1 MQCRLA
7 KGHPFPAGN
16 PVIITETNLKR
27 NQTEQKMSFNPKYAI
42 LLLPLALAACSSM
55 PSGPNV
61 MVLPG
66 NGKSLE
72 QFQADDF
79 FCRQYASMQ
88 IGANANDAAVSSGVK
103 TAALGTALGAASG
116 ALIDGGHGAT
126 VGAGAGLLIGGVAGA
141 GASSTTGYE
150 AQIRYDNAYQQCM
163 YAKGNSIPVTTN
175 YSRTKNHGNPS
186 RQNNYGPP
194 PDTTSPPPAKYVVP
208 GK

>member
-1 MQCRLA
+1 M
-7 KGHPFPAGN
+7 
-16 PVIITETNLKR
+16 
-27 NQTEQKMSFNPKYAI
+27 EQNMSFNAKHTL
-42 LLLPLALAACSSM
+42 LLLPLALVACSSM

-66 NGKSLE
+66 SGKTLE

-88 IGANANDAAVSSGVK
+88 IGTNANEVSVNSGVK

-116 ALIDGGHGAT
+116 AMIDGGHGAA
-126 VGAGAGLLIGGVAGA
+126 VGAGVGLLLGGVT
-141 GASSTTGYE
+141 GASAGSATGYE

-175 YSRTKNHGNPS
+175 YSQTGNIANSPK
-186 RQNNYGPP
+186 QDNYGPP
-194 PDTTSPPPAKYVVP
+194 PNTHSPPPAKYVVP
-208 GK
+208 GRK